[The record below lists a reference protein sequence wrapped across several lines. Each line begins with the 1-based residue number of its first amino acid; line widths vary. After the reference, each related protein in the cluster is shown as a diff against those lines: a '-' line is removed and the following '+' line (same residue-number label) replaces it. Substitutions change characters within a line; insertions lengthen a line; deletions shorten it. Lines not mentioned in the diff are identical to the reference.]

1 MIDGH
6 REHGDMDR
14 SGEEGSESSRIDVNT
29 LPDSLVRL
37 WDTMLRIDPTWDLA
51 AWLEERADDEL
62 ELVEAHLGRERLRLE
77 QRLHRIET
85 LVKKLKR
92 QREVA
97 GPELLRDPHQKNLFD
112 IFDKSITSQKSEE
125 PSEENDE
132 PLVSGGIMGVDDDPL
147 LAIVAEHILG
157 TIEVASLEDDSPV
170 HFDDFIDALQPMGI
184 SVDEVD
190 EAIAYLLHHRQIIE
204 IEQDFFGFTP

>member
-1 MIDGH
+1 
-6 REHGDMDR
+6 MDR

-37 WDTMLRIDPTWDLA
+37 WDTMLRIDPNWDLT

-77 QRLHRIET
+77 QRLHRIQT

-97 GPELLRDPHQKNLFD
+97 GPDLLGDPHQKNLFD
-112 IFDKSITSQKSEE
+112 VFDKSVNTQSSETI
-125 PSEENDE
+125 PEENDE
-132 PLVSGGIMGVDDDPL
+132 PVVSGGIMGVDDDPL

-157 TIEVASLEDDSPV
+157 TIEVASLEDSSPV
-170 HFDDFIDALQPMGI
+170 HFEDIIDGLQPMGI
-184 SVDEVD
+184 SVDEID
-190 EAIAYLLHHRQIIE
+190 EAIAYLLQHRQIIE
-204 IEQDFFGFTP
+204 IEQDFFGFNP

>member
-1 MIDGH
+1 
-6 REHGDMDR
+6 MDR
-14 SGEEGSESSRIDVNT
+14 GGEEGSESSRIDVNT

-37 WDTMLRIDPTWDLA
+37 WDTMLRIDPNWDLV

-97 GPELLRDPHQKNLFD
+97 GPDLLSDPHQKNLFD
-112 IFDKSITSQKSEE
+112 IFDKSVNTESSKAL
-125 PSEENDE
+125 PEENDE
-132 PLVSGGIMGVDDDPL
+132 PVVSGGIMGVDDDPL

-157 TIEVASLEDDSPV
+157 TIEVASLEDSSPV
-170 HFDDFIDALQPMGI
+170 HFDDIIDRLQPMGI

-190 EAIAYLLHHRQIIE
+190 EAIAYLLQHRQIIE
-204 IEQDFFGFTP
+204 IEQDFFGFKP

>member
-1 MIDGH
+1 
-6 REHGDMDR
+6 MDR

-37 WDTMLRIDPTWDLA
+37 WDTMLRIDPNWDLA

-62 ELVEAHLGRERLRLE
+62 ELVEAHLGREQLRLE

-97 GPELLRDPHQKNLFD
+97 GPDLLGDPHQKNLFD
-112 IFDKSITSQKSEE
+112 IFDKSVNTQSSETI
-125 PSEENDE
+125 PEESDE
-132 PLVSGGIMGVDDDPL
+132 PVVSGAIMGVDDDPL

-157 TIEVASLEDDSPV
+157 TIEVASLEDSSPV
-170 HFDDFIDALQPMGI
+170 HFEDIIDGLQPMGI
-184 SVDEVD
+184 SVDEID
-190 EAIAYLLHHRQIIE
+190 EAIAYLLQHRQIIE
-204 IEQDFFGFTP
+204 IEQDFFGFNP

>member
-1 MIDGH
+1 
-6 REHGDMDR
+6 MDR
-14 SGEEGSESSRIDVNT
+14 GGEEGSESSRIDVNT

-37 WDTMLRIDPTWDLA
+37 WDTMLRIDPNWDLV
-51 AWLEERADDEL
+51 AWLEERANDEL

-97 GPELLRDPHQKNLFD
+97 GPDLLSDPHQKNLFD
-112 IFDKSITSQKSEE
+112 IFDKSVNTESSEAL
-125 PSEENDE
+125 PEENDE
-132 PLVSGGIMGVDDDPL
+132 PVVSGGIMGVDDDPL
-147 LAIVAEHILG
+147 LAIVSEHILG
-157 TIEVASLEDDSPV
+157 TIEVASLEDSSPV
-170 HFDDFIDALQPMGI
+170 HFDDIIDRLQPMGI

-190 EAIAYLLHHRQIIE
+190 EAIAYLLQHRQIIE
-204 IEQDFFGFTP
+204 IEQDFFGFKP

>member
-1 MIDGH
+1 
-6 REHGDMDR
+6 
-14 SGEEGSESSRIDVNT
+14 
-29 LPDSLVRL
+29 
-37 WDTMLRIDPTWDLA
+37 MLRIDPNWDLA

-92 QREVA
+92 QREVT
-97 GPELLRDPHQKNLFD
+97 GPDLLGDPHQKNLFD
-112 IFDKSITSQKSEE
+112 IFDKSVSSKKTEE
-125 PSEENDE
+125 QSEENNE

-157 TIEVASLEDDSPV
+157 TIEVASLEDSCPV
-170 HFDDFIDALQPMGI
+170 HFDDIIDGLHPMGI

-190 EAIAYLLHHRQIIE
+190 EAIAYLLQHRQIIE
-204 IEQDFFGFTP
+204 IEQDFFGLNP

>member
-1 MIDGH
+1 M
-6 REHGDMDR
+6 
-14 SGEEGSESSRIDVNT
+14 NT

-37 WDTMLRIDPTWDLA
+37 WDTMLRIDPNWDLA

-97 GPELLRDPHQKNLFD
+97 GPDLLGDPHQKNLFD
-112 IFDKSITSQKSEE
+112 IFDKSVNTQSSEAI
-125 PSEENDE
+125 PEENDE
-132 PLVSGGIMGVDDDPL
+132 PVVSGAIMGVDDDPL

-157 TIEVASLEDDSPV
+157 TIEVASLEDSSPV
-170 HFDDFIDALQPMGI
+170 HFEDIIDGLQPMGI
-184 SVDEVD
+184 SVDEID
-190 EAIAYLLHHRQIIE
+190 EAIAYLLQHRQIIE
-204 IEQDFFGFTP
+204 IEQDFFGFNP

>member
-1 MIDGH
+1 
-6 REHGDMDR
+6 MDR
-14 SGEEGSESSRIDVNT
+14 SGEEGSGTPRIDVNA

-37 WDTMLRIDPTWDLA
+37 WDTMLRIDPTWDLSS
-51 AWLEERADDEL
+51 WLEERADEEL

-92 QREVA
+92 QRQVA
-97 GPELLRDPHQKNLFD
+97 RPDLLSDPHQKNLFD
-112 IFDKSITSQKSEE
+112 VFDKTATSKVSAED
-125 PSEENDE
+125 SLENDE
-132 PLVSGGIMGVDDDPL
+132 PVVFGGIMGVGDDPF

-157 TIEVASLEDDSPV
+157 TIEVASLEDANPV
-170 HFDDFIDALQPMGI
+170 HFDDIIDGLQPMGI

-190 EAIAYLLHHRQIIE
+190 EAIAHLLQHRQIIE
-204 IEQDFFGFTP
+204 IEQDFFSLNT